1 MATPLVRTPQIQ
13 GGTMYAFASGTRDLT
28 RAFNNPDIKF
38 EFSNYALL
46 DIPNFQA
53 STNNLNTVDFTN
65 MLDYSN
71 ISYDIGNAGHDF
83 ANTFQNYALNLE
95 ELILQDDD
103 FDSTLYGSDAEK
115 IFFKWLNKLGAIRFK
130 TADSSESTQTGLA
143 TEENNSN
150 QTGNQYERVVKY
162 LGSIDVG
169 NDIQYKGNA
178 YHEVYINVPSGIG
191 FTPTVLFRSETY
203 NTTASKIYPEAII
216 NGRDGQSHP
225 DVNMEMETLIDVVD
239 DSDANNLIPY
249 YDININSSP
258 NFEIDWE
265 SSHYHKVTN
274 NSDINT
280 LQDFAKQ
287 GGDFR
292 FNAVLIYYDLYSESV
307 PANRE
312 TNLYGVLILDNP
324 QDSPGVASSSYIPE
338 LIKYKPNEITG
349 LNGNA
354 FGLKLNLKFN
364 SSLDN
369 VGIEVNI
376 NDFTT
381 FSMDLFMDTTSAL
394 ENATKLLSDA
404 NARYSRIK
412 GRLDDLENLVMSMDS
427 VTELTGRVDR
437 LETDFENT
445 SVNLA
450 DSNSLLDL
458 ITNTNQRINQLL
470 DGSVPSEVQ
479 YNVDVLFNGPG
490 ILVDKTIPNK
500 IKIKNDLKSY
510 VFGKP
515 FMWNESTLSVYS
527 EIQSSNKYDPA
538 NATGY
543 GIWVRLKEFSN
554 QLRMVGKT
562 TSFAADNNINIYID
576 DKLIRWQDGQSYKIV
591 FEDLELDG
599 NNINIYTNWSEGYD
613 KLIGTVSNVL
623 AGNNPYFEIV
633 CVSASTFEFE
643 IDMIR

>member
-1 MATPLVRTPQIQ
+1 
-13 GGTMYAFASGTRDLT
+13 MYAFASGTRDLT

-46 DIPNFQA
+46 DIPNFQK
-53 STNNLNTVDFTN
+53 STNNLNTVDFEN

-71 ISYDIGNAGHDF
+71 IPYVLGNDAGHDF

-130 TADSSESTQTGLA
+130 TADSSEATQTGLS
-143 TEENNSN
+143 TEENNSS
-150 QTGNQYERVVKY
+150 QTGTQYERVVKY

-203 NTTASKIYPEAII
+203 NTTATKVYPEAII
-216 NGRDGQSHP
+216 NGRDGQTHP
-225 DVNMEMETLIDVVD
+225 DVNMQMETLVDEVD
-239 DSDANNLIPY
+239 DSDDTNLIPY
-249 YDININSSP
+249 YNININSSP

-265 SSHYHKVTN
+265 SSHYHKITS
-274 NSDINT
+274 NSDIDT

-338 LIKYKPNEITG
+338 LVKYKPNEITG

-369 VGIEVNI
+369 VGVEVNI

-394 ENATKLLSDA
+394 ENAAKLLSDA
-404 NARYSRIK
+404 NTRYGRIK
-412 GRLDDLENLVMSMDS
+412 TRLDDLENLVMSMDS
-427 VTELTGRVDR
+427 VTELRGRVGE
-437 LETDFENT
+437 LETNFENA

-470 DGSVPSEVQ
+470 DGSIPSEVQ

-490 ILVDKTIPNK
+490 ILIDKTIANK
-500 IKIKNDLKSY
+500 IKIKNDVKTY

-527 EIQSSNKYDPA
+527 EINSSNKYDPA

-576 DKLIRWQDGQSYKIV
+576 DKLIRWQDGQSYRIV

-599 NNINIYTNWSEGYD
+599 NNINIYTNWSNGYD

-623 AGNNPYFEIV
+623 AGNHPYFEIV
-633 CVSASTFEFE
+633 CINASTFEFE